1 MFYCLIWEWEFKNGS
16 MSFEVLFFFHVWLL
30 GKYGKM
36 NEVEFQF
43 WVFNLKMI
51 PKKAKEK
58 KILGFLVLTAFFFFL
73 KFMMKWQ
80 TSGNLCGMKIIF
92 YFNY

>member
-58 KILGFLVLTAFFFFL
+58 KILGFLVLTAFFFF
-73 KFMMKWQ
+73 KVYDEVANKWQ
-80 TSGNLCGMKIIF
+80 SMWHENNILF
-92 YFNY
+92 

>member
-58 KILGFLVLTAFFFFL
+58 KILGFLVLTIFFFFNLL
-73 KFMMKWQ
+73 KVYDGVAIQ
-80 TSGNLCGMKIIF
+80 VAI
-92 YFNY
+92 YVA

>member
-1 MFYCLIWEWEFKNGS
+1 
-16 MSFEVLFFFHVWLL
+16 
-30 GKYGKM
+30 M

-58 KILGFLVLTAFFFFL
+58 KILGFLVLTAFFFF
-73 KFMMKWQ
+73 KVYDEVANKWQ
-80 TSGNLCGMKIIF
+80 SMWHENNILF
-92 YFNY
+92 